1 MCGQVHWASRH
12 WGQFCLTGNYKLLSS
27 FPSLPTA
34 SPPSPHPKRSLA
46 FGPTELAVV
55 LFRINDADGNHI
67 VTVFWDDPA
76 RHRPLLPKSPEAM
89 WVGVLFASWIIPP
102 AVDSRFILLPFSH
115 LLPGSALCH
124 LVWLFFP
131 SSFHIEQPHPFP
143 HHGEGLRPQQPWQC
157 VCFLANSQDLC
168 SLSGRRACSNQ
179 PIQRFIFPGRK
190 MKLN

>member
-1 MCGQVHWASRH
+1 MVPEKEHRDSFLGIREVRTGERAFFRQSEVWGGEGGFLKAEMCGQVHWASRH

-76 RHRPLLPKSPEAM
+76 RHRPLLTKSPEAM
-89 WVGVLFASWIIPP
+89 WVGVLFAS
-102 AVDSRFILLPFSH
+102 
-115 LLPGSALCH
+115 
-124 LVWLFFP
+124 
-131 SSFHIEQPHPFP
+131 
-143 HHGEGLRPQQPWQC
+143 
-157 VCFLANSQDLC
+157 
-168 SLSGRRACSNQ
+168 
-179 PIQRFIFPGRK
+179 
-190 MKLN
+190 